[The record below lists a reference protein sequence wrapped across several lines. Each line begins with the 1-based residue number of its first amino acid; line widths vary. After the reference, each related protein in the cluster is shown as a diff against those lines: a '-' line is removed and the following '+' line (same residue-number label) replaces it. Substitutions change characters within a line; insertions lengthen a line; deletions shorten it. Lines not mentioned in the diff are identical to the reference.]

1 MQMCM
6 LLGHQAIF
14 IQMEVL
20 MTEFVN
26 QVTVMQGSVLTKV
39 DEFGLVKLGFQ
50 EGFGD
55 IGREEVEQYAHA

>member
-26 QVTVMQGSVLTKV
+26 QVTVMQGSVLT
-39 DEFGLVKLGFQ
+39 
-50 EGFGD
+50 
-55 IGREEVEQYAHA
+55 